1 MKISLFYVISSVRV
15 VPLLSKNKK
24 KKKEGMLFVQLS
36 NLTFEAFETFEFQNF

>member
-15 VPLLSKNKK
+15 VPLLSKNK